1 MEKEWKVP
9 AGTTTS
15 DSPSTCADAEVEAV
29 KTWPPPILMLT
40 FSVTAQL
47 FCADNGK
54 LACAWGGSNV
64 VMETTLNTVT
74 VLFTT
79 PRSEVRTHLSVVTLI
94 EPVDS
99 VSRVWKL
106 SYVVPRR
113 VLVFSRP
120 TTSTRSVWLGLL
132 ASVSTQK
139 LPDVQVGAFAS
150 ARA

>member
-1 MEKEWKVP
+1 MEKEWNVP

-15 DSPSTCADAEVEAV
+15 DSPSTCADTEVEAE

-40 FSVTAQL
+40 FSVTVQL
-47 FCADNGK
+47 FCADSGK

-64 VMETTLNTVT
+64 VMETTLKRVT

-79 PRSEVRTHLSVVTLI
+79 PRSEVRTHLSVVTPI

-120 TTSTRSVWLGLL
+120 TTSTRSGWLGLL
-132 ASVSTQK
+132 ASV
-139 LPDVQVGAFAS
+139 
-150 ARA
+150 